1 MITIWHNGDGTWYVL
16 INGDGYM
23 HYYNEANAV
32 DMRRHIIHS
41 IKEGQFSIKDREFKF
56 QS

>member
-1 MITIWHNGDGTWYVL
+1 MITIWHNGDGTWWVL

-32 DMRRHIIHS
+32 DMRRSIIHS

-56 QS
+56 GS